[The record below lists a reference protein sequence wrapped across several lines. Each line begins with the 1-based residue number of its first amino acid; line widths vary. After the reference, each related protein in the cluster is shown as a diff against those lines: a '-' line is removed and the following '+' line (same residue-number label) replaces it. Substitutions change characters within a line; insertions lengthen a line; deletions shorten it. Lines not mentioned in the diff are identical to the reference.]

1 MNGKICVNWVTPDTQ
16 IVNPFAL
23 SCLADW
29 IDKNFELKVGDFNS
43 ATVIFTRA
51 FYTLE
56 VLSLGIFFYYY
67 RTIYTYKVL
76 PCELF
81 KKILFIFREGER
93 KERER
98 ERYQCVVASYIPS
111 TGDLACNPGMC
122 SDWGSK
128 WQPFG
133 LQACAQST
141 ELHQPGPL

>member
-1 MNGKICVNWVTPDTQ
+1 MTPDTQ

-98 ERYQCVVASYIPS
+98 EISVCGCLLYTLY
-111 TGDLACNPGMC
+111 
-122 SDWGSK
+122 WG
-128 WQPFG
+128 PG
-133 LQACAQST
+133 LQPRHV
-141 ELHQPGPL
+141 L